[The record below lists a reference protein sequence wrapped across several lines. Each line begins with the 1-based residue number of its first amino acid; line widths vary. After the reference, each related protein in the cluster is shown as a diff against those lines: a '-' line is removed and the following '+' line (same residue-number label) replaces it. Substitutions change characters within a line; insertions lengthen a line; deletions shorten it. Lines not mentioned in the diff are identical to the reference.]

1 MGKGDKK
8 SRKGKIIMG
17 SYGKLRPKKNKVKT
31 VETLKAEKEEKII
44 KPLKKPTEPKSEP
57 KVDTKKQ
64 TKTTKPITK
73 KKTEEEEA
81 EPRNE
86 E

>member
-17 SYGKLRPKKNKVKT
+17 SYGKLRPKKNNKKT

-44 KPLKKPTEPKSEP
+44 KPLKKPTELKAE
-57 KVDTKKQ
+57 TKKQ

-81 EPRNE
+81 EPKKE